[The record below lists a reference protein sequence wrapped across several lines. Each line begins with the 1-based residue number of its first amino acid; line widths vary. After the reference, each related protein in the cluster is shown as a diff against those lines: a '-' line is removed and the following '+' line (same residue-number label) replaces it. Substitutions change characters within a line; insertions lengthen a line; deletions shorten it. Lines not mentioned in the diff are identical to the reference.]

1 MTTRADY
8 ELLKDAYAIVD
19 GIPEA
24 AIAVGLPCS
33 KIGPTLSEG
42 TVCSPEG
49 WLALHPTF
57 VELGLSMSADGRSL
71 QFNGE
76 QEPVA
81 SAMAKVFRLP
91 EDEAT
96 QLFGNRT
103 SDSGDASDSTMS
115 DKQSWQM
122 RIRHHIHSRAFSE
135 TLTTMAM
142 APSVAMATIA
152 DSIEGKPH

>member
-1 MTTRADY
+1 MTTSADY

-24 AIAVGLPCS
+24 AIAIGLPCS

-49 WLALHPTF
+49 WLALHPSF
-57 VELGLSMSADGRSL
+57 IELGLSISADGRSL
-71 QFNGE
+71 EFNGE
-76 QEPVA
+76 QESVA
-81 SAMAKVFRLP
+81 SAMAKVFRMP
-91 EDEAT
+91 EEEAA
-96 QLFGNRT
+96 QLFGGRT
-103 SDSGDASDSTMS
+103 ADIGDESNSSMS
-115 DKQSWQM
+115 DKQFWQM

-142 APSVAMATIA
+142 APSVAMATIT